1 MGGDSLGF
9 AWEDAG
15 EIDRED
21 APRRVTWDE
30 INGSSDYLAVR
41 DGRRWHT
48 TGEIAESLNVCT
60 HTVRNLI
67 KRGRLRAVR
76 VGHVWRISPGALEQF
91 LRESR

>member
-1 MGGDSLGF
+1 MGF

-15 EIDRED
+15 EPGREG
-21 APRRVTWDE
+21 ASRRVTWDE
-30 INGSSDYLAVR
+30 INGASDYLAVR
-41 DGRRWHT
+41 DGRRWYT
-48 TGEIAESLNVCT
+48 TGEIAESLNVCP

-76 VGHVWRISPGALEQF
+76 VGHVWRVSPAALEQF